1 MRETPAA
8 GADAPSG
15 PRGAA
20 TGADAPALVRLDAV
34 TKRFPGVL
42 AADAISLELKRGEIH
57 CLLGENGAGK
67 STLIGMLAG
76 LQQPDAGRIEIDGA
90 PVVLRSPH
98 VALAHGIGVVH
109 QHSVLVP
116 TMTVRENLMLGAG
129 GSLWLD
135 RQAAAA
141 RLAELGEVLGG
152 AIDPEAPMSSLGF
165 GQRQQLEIEMALRRG
180 SRVLVLDEPTS
191 MLPPQAVARLLDRVR
206 GLADEGLAVLLVTH
220 KLREALAIADAVTV
234 LRRGR
239 VTESLAAADLAG
251 AGEAQAADRLLAAM
265 FGSEAR
271 DAAAPAGPGGSP
283 VGPGDAP
290 FSGDPAP
297 VLSVEHLS
305 TRPGTGG
312 TPVNDISFDVRRGEI
327 VGIAGIDGHGQRH
340 LAEAIAGQRPAAHG
354 RILLAGTD
362 TGAGPGPG
370 AGDATDLTHL
380 PVRERRRLGIRYVT
394 DDRLHEGI
402 VGSLSV
408 AVNLVLKQIGER
420 PFWRRGRMDRRAV
433 DDRARRAID
442 EYGISA
448 PSPATR
454 AGTLSGG
461 NIQKLLLARELADE
475 PRAIVLDKPTYG
487 LDLKTVDHVRAS
499 LRGFAAAGG
508 AVLLIST
515 DLDELTALCG
525 RILVLSGGRL
535 VGEVPNTGGRAAER
549 VGELMVAGPA

>member
-1 MRETPAA
+1 MRLDGA
-8 GADAPSG
+8 GELIG
-15 PRGAA
+15 GAA
-20 TGADAPALVRLDAV
+20 SRRRVATFRL
-34 TKRFPGVL
+34 
-42 AADAISLELKRGEIH
+42 E
-57 CLLGENGAGK
+57 
-67 STLIGMLAG
+67 
-76 LQQPDAGRIEIDGA
+76 DGH
-90 PVVLRSPH
+90 VVED
-98 VALAHGIGVVH
+98 V
-109 QHSVLVP
+109 Q
-116 TMTVRENLMLGAG
+116 
-129 GSLWLD
+129 
-135 RQAAAA
+135 
-141 RLAELGEVLGG
+141 
-152 AIDPEAPMSSLGF
+152 
-165 GQRQQLEIEMALRRG
+165 
-180 SRVLVLDEPTS
+180 
-191 MLPPQAVARLLDRVR
+191 
-206 GLADEGLAVLLVTH
+206 
-220 KLREALAIADAVTV
+220 EALAIADAVTV

-271 DAAAPAGPGGSP
+271 DAAAPATPGKAPAGPGGSP

-290 FSGDPAP
+290 FSDDPAP

-305 TRPGTGG
+305 TGPGTGG
-312 TPVNDISFDVRRGEI
+312 TPVNDVSFDVRRGEI

-362 TGAGPGPG
+362 TGADPGPG

-433 DDRARRAID
+433 DDRAHRAID

-515 DLDELTALCG
+515 DLDELTAMCG

-535 VGEVPNTGGRAAER
+535 VGEMPNTGGRAAER